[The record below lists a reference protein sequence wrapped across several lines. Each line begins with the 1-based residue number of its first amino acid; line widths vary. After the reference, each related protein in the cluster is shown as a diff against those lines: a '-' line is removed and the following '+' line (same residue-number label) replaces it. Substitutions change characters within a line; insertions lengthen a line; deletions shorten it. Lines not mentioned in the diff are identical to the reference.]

1 MSGRGGRAGVRGF
14 CDGCG
19 PGDCDQGH
27 KLEAHE
33 RVMEER
39 WKALEFRLE
48 VIEALIGRVEKRL
61 WATIVGLA
69 GAVLT
74 EALTSV
80 LVP

>member
-1 MSGRGGRAGVRGF
+1 
-14 CDGCG
+14 
-19 PGDCDQGH
+19 
-27 KLEAHE
+27 
-33 RVMEER
+33 MEER